1 MERNKINAQTN
12 NEKRKEGTGMKRK
25 FIKARKIA
33 IPALAAIL
41 MATQFTGCTGKK
53 EEAVMKVLEDSG
65 EEPEK
70 TGLDSSAKA
79 EGESGT
85 GNRKEPEIEWTEL
98 ASLNTSPE
106 IREAWDTAAGIQ
118 KTDK

>member
-41 MATQFTGCTGKK
+41 MATQFTGCTGKT
-53 EEAVMKVLEDSG
+53 EEAVMKG
-65 EEPEK
+65 
-70 TGLDSSAKA
+70 
-79 EGESGT
+79 
-85 GNRKEPEIEWTEL
+85 
-98 ASLNTSPE
+98 
-106 IREAWDTAAGIQ
+106 
-118 KTDK
+118 